1 MYAFYSQ
8 MRHAA
13 KLMRLL
19 HARMPVLAVA
29 MLVVWQGIVGASVM
43 AGDNQPLGGR
53 PAALSYV
60 VDGER
65 VQLPSSLA
73 YCNFSDSETDGKG
86 ACPDCAGANAAALVT
101 PILSLPRIYA
111 GLPVLPAAMRH
122 LVGIAPAARSARD
135 PPLSF

>member
-1 MYAFYSQ
+1 MHAFDSQ

-19 HARMPVLAVA
+19 HARMPIFAVA
-29 MLVVWQGIVGASVM
+29 MLVLWQGIVGASVM
-43 AGDNQPLGGR
+43 AGDNQLLGAR
-53 PAALSYV
+53 PAALSYM

-65 VQLPSSLA
+65 VQLPASLA
-73 YCNFSDSETDGKG
+73 YCNFSDGETDSKG
-86 ACPDCAGANAAALVT
+86 ACPDCAGATAVALVT
-101 PILSLPRIYA
+101 PILSLPQIV
-111 GLPVLPAAMRH
+111 GSLSVLPAALRH